1 MPKTVQ
7 ERMTESLDSALAMF
21 DAEVMESIEDGKP
34 TSEIARELGVPV
46 TMVVESLARLYDER
60 LIEIICLV

>member
-21 DAEVMESIEDGKP
+21 DAGVMASIEDGKP